1 MLLRRDLIRR
11 RVAMGSQQVWVLKD
25 PLSRQLF
32 YFSEQEYQLLE
43 LANGERSL
51 SEISKE
57 CKQRFAPKH
66 FSSESLARFYSDA
79 QQKGLLGIHGA
90 RSKMPASKREA
101 KTKWNLLAIRL
112 PGFNPDRLLERFVP
126 LVRPLMS
133 PPALIA
139 SAILMMAAAFVVVV
153 RFDSFVGDVRTATAN
168 LQLGFGLILLLLVIS
183 ITKIIHELSHAF
195 VCRVFGGECRE
206 LGVMLLVGVPCLYC
220 DVSDAWLME
229 GRWKRVFVSAAG
241 MLAELTLAALAT
253 FVWLFANDGIVQDLC
268 VMIMVV
274 CSATTVL
281 FNGNP
286 LLRYDGYYML
296 SDLTGTPNLAME
308 SSSLIRQRLRQLIWD
323 LPRPLE
329 GVSQMSSWRS
339 YCLMAYAVASG
350 GYRLL
355 VYGLICLMLYRI
367 AEDYQF
373 YQIAAPLVAFMFARV
388 LYRMVSPLVKPPQ
401 QVARLAYGARFRPA
415 LIMFSFTLMLV
426 VAAVLPMP
434 RSVVAPMSIQP
445 ANAKTVFVSRG
456 GEVHP
461 AAKRAS
467 HVQPGD
473 VIARLQNTE
482 AERELASIDSRCDQ
496 LAKELQGLR
505 SLRGVRPEVSAR
517 IPSLKRSLEEALA
530 RRETL
535 QRLLDQFVV
544 RSPSQG
550 RLFAPHN
557 RNRSSPMNHESEFWA
572 GYPMDEENRGA
583 WMQDGTVLGVVGD
596 PDNREATLLLRQQEI
611 ELVRVNQA
619 VSLLLPDH
627 PRGSVRGRVVEVA
640 GVPVTHVPSELSATG
655 LAASVEESDFPRYQV
670 RVRLDRS
677 SQPLPVRL
685 TGQAQISV
693 ESASIFK
700 RLSRFIS
707 DSFG

>member
-32 YFSEQEYQLLE
+32 YFSEQEYKLLE

-339 YCLMAYAVASG
+339 Y
-350 GYRLL
+350 
-355 VYGLICLMLYRI
+355 
-367 AEDYQF
+367 
-373 YQIAAPLVAFMFARV
+373 
-388 LYRMVSPLVKPPQ
+388 
-401 QVARLAYGARFRPA
+401 
-415 LIMFSFTLMLV
+415 
-426 VAAVLPMP
+426 
-434 RSVVAPMSIQP
+434 
-445 ANAKTVFVSRG
+445 
-456 GEVHP
+456 
-461 AAKRAS
+461 
-467 HVQPGD
+467 
-473 VIARLQNTE
+473 
-482 AERELASIDSRCDQ
+482 
-496 LAKELQGLR
+496 
-505 SLRGVRPEVSAR
+505 
-517 IPSLKRSLEEALA
+517 
-530 RRETL
+530 
-535 QRLLDQFVV
+535 
-544 RSPSQG
+544 
-550 RLFAPHN
+550 
-557 RNRSSPMNHESEFWA
+557 
-572 GYPMDEENRGA
+572 
-583 WMQDGTVLGVVGD
+583 
-596 PDNREATLLLRQQEI
+596 
-611 ELVRVNQA
+611 
-619 VSLLLPDH
+619 
-627 PRGSVRGRVVEVA
+627 
-640 GVPVTHVPSELSATG
+640 
-655 LAASVEESDFPRYQV
+655 
-670 RVRLDRS
+670 
-677 SQPLPVRL
+677 
-685 TGQAQISV
+685 
-693 ESASIFK
+693 
-700 RLSRFIS
+700 
-707 DSFG
+707 